1 MRINLLAGPGSGK
14 STTSAWLFSELKL
27 RQISVELVTEYVKSW
42 ATQKRQVTTFDQV
55 YLFGKQMQ
63 YEYRFLN
70 NGIKNVVTDSPLI
83 LSCVY
88 ADYYYPEMQL
98 GQHMLEIM
106 FKYEKQYPSLNIY
119 LERKDKPYNQE
130 GRYQT
135 YEEAK
140 KIDQLIKESV
150 TKYLPNVHF
159 VEYSDRNGVLGLV
172 LDHIN

>member
-14 STTSAWLFSELKL
+14 STTAAWLFSELKI
-27 RQISVELVTEYVKSW
+27 RHISVELITEYVKSW

-88 ADYYYPEMQL
+88 ADYYYPEMKL
-98 GQHMLEIM
+98 GQHLLEIM
-106 FKYEKQYPSLNIY
+106 HKYESQYPSLNIY

-140 KIDQLIKESV
+140 RVDELVKEAIH
-150 TKYLPNVHF
+150 KYLPNVHY
-159 VEYSDRNGVLGLV
+159 VDYNDRNGILCLA
-172 LDHIN
+172 LEHFH

>member
-88 ADYYYPEMQL
+88 ADYYYPEMRL

-106 FKYEKQYPSLNIY
+106 LKYEKQYPSLNIY

-150 TKYLPNVHF
+150 TKYLPNLHF
-159 VEYSDRNGVLGLV
+159 VEYNDRNGVLGLV